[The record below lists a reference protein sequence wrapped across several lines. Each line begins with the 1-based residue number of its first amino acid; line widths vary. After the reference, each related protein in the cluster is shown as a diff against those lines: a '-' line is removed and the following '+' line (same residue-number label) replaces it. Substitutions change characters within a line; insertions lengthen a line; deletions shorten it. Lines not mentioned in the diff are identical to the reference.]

1 MIFPK
6 KPLPD
11 EGEIL
16 IATVKKVFDQGAYVT
31 LDEYGG
37 LEAYLPW
44 IEVSS
49 RWVRNVRD
57 VLSEGRKI
65 VVKVI
70 RVDRKKGT
78 VDVSLK
84 KVTEDEKKKKM
95 AQWKRLQRTDKILEI
110 VSKKLNLPE
119 KQAWEE
125 VAWRLESKYNT
136 DAFAVL
142 ERAAKEGD
150 KVLREAGVPDVWI
163 KPLLEEIGKHIEE
176 KRYKVQQ
183 IVVVRSNAPDGV
195 EKIKSFFGAA
205 EESFNDDVGEL
216 RIFSVGAPRYMVE
229 ITGTDKAEIGAELS
243 RLLKKMESLA
253 KNYDVSFM
261 VAKK

>member
-11 EGEIL
+11 DGEIL

-70 RVDRKKGT
+70 RIDRKKGT

-84 KVTEDEKKKKM
+84 KVTEDERKKKG
-95 AQWKRLQRTDKILEI
+95 IL
-110 VSKKLNLPE
+110 
-119 KQAWEE
+119 
-125 VAWRLESKYNT
+125 
-136 DAFAVL
+136 
-142 ERAAKEGD
+142 
-150 KVLREAGVPDVWI
+150 
-163 KPLLEEIGKHIEE
+163 
-176 KRYKVQQ
+176 
-183 IVVVRSNAPDGV
+183 
-195 EKIKSFFGAA
+195 
-205 EESFNDDVGEL
+205 
-216 RIFSVGAPRYMVE
+216 
-229 ITGTDKAEIGAELS
+229 
-243 RLLKKMESLA
+243 
-253 KNYDVSFM
+253 
-261 VAKK
+261 